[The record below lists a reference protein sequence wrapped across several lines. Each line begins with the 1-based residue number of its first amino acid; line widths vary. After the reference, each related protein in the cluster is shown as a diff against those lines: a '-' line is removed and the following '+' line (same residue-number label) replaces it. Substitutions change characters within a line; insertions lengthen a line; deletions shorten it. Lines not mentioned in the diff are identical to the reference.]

1 MQVQSLHIK
10 IDATVTAPVITAH
23 HKYHLCMAIIKA
35 VMAQPTQTIEAPHV
49 QAISQQGQNQES
61 LGTTQEQRILSYA

>member
-35 VMAQPTQTIEAPHV
+35 VMAQPTQTIEAPYV
-49 QAISQQGQNQES
+49 QAVSQQGQSQTNTNAQEK
-61 LGTTQEQRILSYA
+61 QRSLSYA